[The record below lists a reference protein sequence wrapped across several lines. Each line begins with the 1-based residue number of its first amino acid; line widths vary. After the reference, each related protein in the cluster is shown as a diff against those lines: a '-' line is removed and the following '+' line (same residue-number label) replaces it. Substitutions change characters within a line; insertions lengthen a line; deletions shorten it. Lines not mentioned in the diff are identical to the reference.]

1 MIIIKLKPKKEESLL
16 RFHPWVFSGA
26 IQTINGKPSEGE
38 LVEVVDN
45 QNNFLAIGHYQ
56 IGSIAVRIG
65 RRPAYRRRLP
75 SCRRRYRHPPP

>member
-45 QNNFLAIGHYQ
+45 QSNFLAIGH
-56 IGSIAVRIG
+56 
-65 RRPAYRRRLP
+65 
-75 SCRRRYRHPPP
+75 